1 MPCMYT
7 MYCMYTIMCICT
19 IYIYP
24 SVGPS
29 VHVCVLWVYTMYV
42 CRVCIY
48 VCVLYIFTMHTK
60 YIYTTKFDHPSIYL
74 TARPMSCLLS
84 RLFIC
89 VSTCTLW
96 IYYICILCIYH
107 VSYAVFML
115 LMYMVFVQ
123 YEWCVY
129 YCIHLSVQLSVCPSM
144 HVYSVCMQFKYTVY
158 ASRYYTVHVYYAWYL
173 CSKCPSVLTS
183 VHLPICLSVRL
194 SVYACVL
201 CVYILYAYYLWM

>member
-1 MPCMYT
+1 MLCMYT

-24 SVGPS
+24 SLGPS

-60 YIYTTKFDHPSIYL
+60 YMYTSKFDHPSIYP
-74 TARPMSCLLS
+74 TARPISCLPS

-96 IYYICILCIYH
+96 IYYICILSMYQCLICCIYAAY
-107 VSYAVFML
+107 VYGVCTLWMICIL
-115 LMYMVFVQ
+115 LYPF
-123 YEWCVY
+123 
-129 YCIHLSVQLSVCPSM
+129 VCPA
-144 HVYSVCMQFKYTVY
+144 VCLSIHACVFCVHAIKYTVY
-158 ASRYYTVHVYYAWYL
+158 ASRYYTVYVYYACIL
-173 CSKCPSVLTS
+173 CIVFML
-183 VHLPICLSVRL
+183 
-194 SVYACVL
+194 
-201 CVYILYAYYLWM
+201 